1 MVLLE
6 FSMSPFDKGESLA
19 PFVARILDIIDKS
32 GVDYRLT
39 PMGTIMEGEYEAVM
53 EVVGR
58 CFKELQKDCNR
69 ISVNLKIDYRT
80 GKKSRLQSKIQRI
93 ENILGRQIRK

>member
-6 FSMSPFDKGESLA
+6 FSMSPLDKGESLS
-19 PFVARILDIIDKS
+19 PYVARILNIIDKS
-32 GVDYRLT
+32 DIIYRLT

-53 EVVGR
+53 DVVGQ

-80 GKKSRLQSKIQRI
+80 GKESRLKSKIQRI
-93 ENILGRQIRK
+93 ENVLGRPIRK